1 MIAPIKQ
8 PTNPIVF
15 GYSSRLKNEWRK
27 GNLPTV
33 VKDVYGDDLVNPTLE
48 HLIPK
53 SKGGKTGLCNFG
65 LANEA
70 TNNLRGN
77 KPLLEFTTKEN
88 IENWFK
94 QFIGVKTAKLDGDE
108 YIKIATQYLKKNGI
122 NLDIK
127 V

>member
-1 MIAPIKQ
+1 MIVPIKE
-8 PTNPIVF
+8 TNPITF

-33 VKDVYGDDLVNPTLE
+33 VKDVYGDILENPTLE

-88 IENWFK
+88 LIGWFN
-94 QFIGVKTAKLDGDE
+94 QFIGVKTAKFDGNE
-108 YIKIATQYLKKNGI
+108 YIKSATQYLKKNGI

>member
-1 MIAPIKQ
+1 MIVPIK
-8 PTNPIVF
+8 PINPIVF
-15 GYSSRLKNEWRK
+15 GYSSRLKNEWRA

-53 SKGGKTGLCNFG
+53 SKGGATGLKNFG

-88 IENWFK
+88 LVNWFN
-94 QFIGVKTAKLDGDE
+94 QFIGVKTKKFDGEE